1 MAIRKSDTNKPA
13 FVGMELKKICKCL
26 MNSKKFMFGHIGERV
41 CPSYKKISI

>member
-1 MAIRKSDTNKPA
+1 MAIRKSDTNKSA

-41 CPSYKKISI
+41 CPSYKKFSI

>member
-13 FVGMELKKICKCL
+13 FVGMEVKKICKCL
-26 MNSKKFMFGHIGERV
+26 MNSKKFMFGHIGEPV